1 MSIEVIDHQ
10 FNVLYAQIASAL
22 SKLGTIAKK
31 SSEISEIY
39 NPLKM
44 SFQHLE
50 SNHKML
56 MPMYRTTRRNKTNIS
71 GKDIVKA
78 YCQFL
83 WKCFRERWY

>member
-1 MSIEVIDHQ
+1 M
-10 FNVLYAQIASAL
+10 L
-22 SKLGTIAKK
+22 KLLLGRCRKK
-31 SSEISEIY
+31 SSEVLEIY

-71 GKDIVKA
+71 GK
-78 YCQFL
+78 
-83 WKCFRERWY
+83 RWSLKLLDNFMARF